1 MESKTNMGALNR
13 ETDSISKVENGNTVG
28 KGSAII
34 GKVIVLALC
43 IGMFQKDY

>member
-34 GKVIVLALC
+34 VLALC